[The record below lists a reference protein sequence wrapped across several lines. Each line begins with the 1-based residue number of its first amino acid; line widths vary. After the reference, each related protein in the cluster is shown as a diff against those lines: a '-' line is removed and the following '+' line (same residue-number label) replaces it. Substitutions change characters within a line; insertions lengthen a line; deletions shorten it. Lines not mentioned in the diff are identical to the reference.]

1 MARVEAMATV
11 AVYPVRIER
20 KLDTLYAY
28 LTKMLQF
35 IQLGLKVDYLLL
47 MVIFYCVLQFIQLGL
62 KVILTK

>member
-35 IQLGLKVDYLLL
+35 IQLGLKDG
-47 MVIFYCVLQFIQLGL
+47 METIEKIEKSGLQFIQLGL
-62 KVILTK
+62 KATIFE